1 MNPLI
6 TFKLIVLCLLA
17 ALRLQAQMPMIDRG
31 EYIEG
36 LWCFPLHTDSLT
48 YVYLPNS
55 ARFAFNEEK
64 GPRFSYLRYSIL
76 KPKEGNTT
84 NSISE
89 ADGGGILHMLVLYET
104 TPETVLKA
112 EDALRKKNGNNPK
125 LKLRGPMAFEKGT
138 YALISSIIT
147 EGSQKKETKLIA
159 TGEAPVLENTS
170 LALSFSL
177 NPVQSK
183 LLLESFKMKTPDVSI
198 VFDLSF
204 TGLTESYDAELDI
217 DWSEAKKSQAF
228 NAGVSV
234 YFVNADVEL
243 GFEKMRRD
251 NAIKLKVNGSGGML
265 EGLLNTVYDKLL
277 NLMFRP
283 VHAEKV
289 DQQNGMSAIDALLGP
304 NGPLSS
310 RKTTGFGLNVG
321 YQLKEMQSEGHS
333 HLFFKGRSTVQR
345 HHYVV
350 FNVSS
355 LYQRYGGNPDYFKD
369 VPLWDPTFQQREI
382 FIGVD
387 GDLEKEF
394 QKMLNNV
401 TVNVRKKHQSG
412 QTTLDSKLINKDLFK
427 AGFKPLS
434 MLYGWDA
441 DSNRTQWMEYEYMN
455 IWQFQGGGSY
465 QTPWEKSSA
474 AMVNVFTPFTRKTIL
489 FDGDLAGLQSKGVRM
504 VSITLNYP
512 FFGRINRPRLTL
524 RPGDNIS
531 EKTLEVTLPND
542 VEEIDY
548 EITWQK
554 SDGTILTK
562 KGKDKFGLIFI
573 DELPTQN

>member
-1 MNPLI
+1 MRPKTVLL
-6 TFKLIVLCLLA
+6 FLFFLWGIVPSK
-17 ALRLQAQMPMIDRG
+17 AQMPLLDRG

-48 YVYLPNS
+48 FVYLPNS

-64 GPRFSYLRYSIL
+64 GPRFSYLRYAIT
-76 KPKEGNTT
+76 KPKAE
-84 NSISE
+84 NSTSSITE

-104 TPETVLKA
+104 TPETIAKA
-112 EDALRKKNGNNPK
+112 ETALRKKYNNNPK
-125 LKLRGPMAFEKGT
+125 LKLRGPVAFEKGN
-138 YALISSIIT
+138 YALISSILV

-159 TGEAPVLENTS
+159 MGEAPVLENTS

-177 NPVQSK
+177 GPVQSK

-198 VFDLSF
+198 VFDLAF

-251 NAIKLKVNGSGGML
+251 NAIKLTVNGSGGIL
-265 EGLLNTVYDKLL
+265 EGLLTTVYDKLL
-277 NLMFRP
+277 NLMFKP
-283 VHAEKV
+283 VHAEKA
-289 DQQNGMSAIDALLGP
+289 DQQNGMGAIDALLGP

-345 HHYVV
+345 HHYIA
-350 FNVSS
+350 FNVSNI
-355 LYQRYGGNPDYFKD
+355 YQRYGDNPDYFKD
-369 VPLWDPTFQQREI
+369 VPMWDPTFQQREI

-394 QKMLNNV
+394 QKMLNSV
-401 TVNVRKKHQSG
+401 TVNIRKKHGSG
-412 QTTLDSKLINKDLFK
+412 QTSADSKLINKDVFK
-427 AGFKPLS
+427 AGFKPITVA
-434 MLYGWDA
+434 YGWDS
-441 DSNRTQWMEYEYMN
+441 DSNRTKWMDYEFMN
-455 IWQFQGGGSY
+455 IWQFQGGGTY
-465 QTPWEKSSA
+465 QTPWEPSAA
-474 AMVNVFTPFTRKTIL
+474 AMVNVYTPFTRKTIA
-489 FDGDLAGLQSKGVRM
+489 FDGDLASLQAKGIRM
-504 VSITLNYP
+504 VSVALSYP
-512 FFGRINRPRLTL
+512 FFGRTNRPRITI
-524 RPGDNIS
+524 RPGENIS
-531 EKTLEVTLPND
+531 EKTLEVTLPNN

-548 EITWQK
+548 EISWQK
-554 SDGTILTK
+554 SDGTIITK

-573 DELPTQN
+573 DELPMQN

>member
-1 MNPLI
+1 MYPKTIFLFAFFI
-6 TFKLIVLCLLA
+6 WGSLTV
-17 ALRLQAQMPMIDRG
+17 QAQMPLLDRG

-48 YVYLPNS
+48 FVYLPNS
-55 ARFAFNEEK
+55 ARFAFNEDK
-64 GPRFSYLRYSIL
+64 GPRFSYLRYAVV
-76 KPKEGNTT
+76 KPKAE
-84 NSISE
+84 NSTSSVTE

-104 TPETVLKA
+104 TPETIAKA
-112 EDALRKKNGNNPK
+112 ETALRKKYNNNPK
-125 LKLRGPMAFEKGT
+125 LKLRGPVSFEKGN
-138 YALISSIIT
+138 YALISSILV

-159 TGEAPVLENTS
+159 MGEAPVLENTS

-177 NPVQSK
+177 GPVQSK

-217 DWSEAKKSQAF
+217 DWTEAKKSQAF

-265 EGLLNTVYDKLL
+265 EGLLTTVYDKLL

-283 VHAEKV
+283 VHAEQADK
-289 DQQNGMSAIDALLGP
+289 QGGMSAIDALLGP

-333 HLFFKGRSTVQR
+333 HLFFRGRSTVQR
-345 HHYVV
+345 HHYVA
-350 FNVSS
+350 FNVSNI
-355 LYQRYGGNPDYFKD
+355 YQRYGDNPDYFKD
-369 VPLWDPTFQQREI
+369 VPMWDPTFQQREI

-394 QKMLNNV
+394 QKMLNSV
-401 TVNVRKKHQSG
+401 TVNIRKKHQSG
-412 QTTLDSKLINKDLFK
+412 QVSADSKLINKDLFK
-427 AGFKPLS
+427 AGFKPIS
-434 MLYGWDA
+434 MAYGWDA

-455 IWQFQGGGSY
+455 IWQFQGGGTY
-465 QTPWEKSSA
+465 QTPWEKSAA
-474 AMVNVFTPFTRKTIL
+474 AMVNVYTPFTRKTIV
-489 FDGDLAGLQSKGVRM
+489 FDGDLPGLQAKGIRM
-504 VSITLNYP
+504 VSVALSYP
-512 FFGRINRPRLTL
+512 FFGRINRPRITL
-524 RPGDNIS
+524 RPGENIS
-531 EKTLEVTLPND
+531 EKTLEVTLPNEI
-542 VEEIDY
+542 EEIDY

-554 SDGTILTK
+554 ADGTILTK

-573 DELPTQN
+573 DELPVQN

>member
-1 MNPLI
+1 MRPKTI
-6 TFKLIVLCLLA
+6 FLL
-17 ALRLQAQMPMIDRG
+17 LFFLWGSLPSKAQMPLLDRG

-48 YVYLPNS
+48 FVYLPNS

-64 GPRFSYLRYSIL
+64 GPRFSYLRYAIT
-76 KPKEGNTT
+76 KPKAENTT
-84 NSISE
+84 SSITE

-104 TPETVLKA
+104 TTETIQKA
-112 EDALRKKNGNNPK
+112 EDALRKKYNNNPK
-125 LKLRGPMAFEKGT
+125 LKLRGPMSFEKGS
-138 YALISSIIT
+138 YALVSSIIR
-147 EGSQKKETKLIA
+147 EGSQKKETQLIA

-177 NPVQSK
+177 TPVQSK

-204 TGLTESYDAELDI
+204 TGLTEAYDAELEI
-217 DWSEAKKSQAF
+217 DWSEVKKSQAF
-228 NAGVSV
+228 NAGVSI
-234 YFVNADVEL
+234 YFVSADVEL

-265 EGLLNTVYDKLL
+265 EGLLTTVYDKLL

-289 DQQNGMSAIDALLGP
+289 DPQGGMSAINALTGP
-304 NGPLSS
+304 NGLLGS
-310 RKTTGFGLNVG
+310 RRMTGFGLNVG
-321 YQLKEMQSEGHS
+321 YQLKDLQSEGHS
-333 HLFFKGRSTVQR
+333 HLFFKGRNTVQR
-345 HHYVV
+345 HHFVV
-350 FNVSS
+350 FNVSN
-355 LYQRYGGNPDYFKD
+355 LYQRYGENPDYFKD

-394 QKMLNNV
+394 QKMLNSV
-401 TVNVRKKHQSG
+401 TVNIRKKHQSG
-412 QTTLDSKLINKDLFK
+412 QVTSDSKLINKDLFK

-434 MLYGWDA
+434 IAYGWDA

-465 QTPWEKSSA
+465 QTPWEKSAA
-474 AMVNVFTPFTRKTIL
+474 AMVNVYTPFTRKTIA
-489 FDGDLAGLQSKGVRM
+489 FDGDLTSLQTKGIRM
-504 VSITLNYP
+504 VSVALSYP
-512 FFGRINRPRLTL
+512 FFGRTNRPRITI
-524 RPGDNIS
+524 RPGENIS
-531 EKTLEVTLPND
+531 EKILEVTLPNEI
-542 VEEIDY
+542 EEIDY
-548 EITWQK
+548 EISWQK

-573 DELPTQN
+573 DELPMQN